1 MKAKTTT
8 WSISELH
15 KNAQTINP
23 APQYQRAP
31 VWRIEKKKLL
41 IDSILNGYDLPKFYF
56 RLTPQNP
63 TFKYEVADGQQRL
76 NSIIE
81 FLDDKI
87 KLDSIEL
94 NGIEYKGLY
103 YSALP
108 KEYRNKFGEYKLSVS
123 IVEEATSS
131 EIRTL
136 FARLQMGVNL
146 IPVELRHALASN
158 LGFLIQSVVETNI
171 FFKNSKILDS
181 RYKHQD
187 YLDHAVCLVFYGD
200 AKALNASN
208 LRLLY
213 TNFAD
218 ADATECMAQ
227 FAKIQ
232 KVLHWMNQINDHSK
246 GLFKN
251 KWTFVDMFYF
261 LFLNVD
267 RIKTVKPVHLA
278 QKVLSFEAMR
288 KKYNKTPKAL
298 LDAPSTLNEYTYE
311 YINAFN
317 RDGGDK
323 SNFKIR
329 NKVFNYLFNNFNY
342 FEFVK

>member
-1 MKAKTTT
+1 MKAETTT
-8 WSISELH
+8 WSISDLH
-15 KNAQTINP
+15 KNARIINP

-76 NSIIE
+76 NSIID
-81 FLDDKI
+81 FLDDKV
-87 KLDSIEL
+87 KLDTIEL
-94 NGIEYKGLY
+94 DGVEYRGLC

-108 KEYRNKFGEYKLSVS
+108 KTQRDKFGNYKLSVS
-123 IVEEATSS
+123 IVEDATSS

-146 IPVELRHALASN
+146 NPVELRHALASN
-158 LGFLIQSVVETNI
+158 LGFLVQSVVETNV
-171 FFKNSKILDS
+171 FFKNSKILDT

-200 AKALNASN
+200 TKALNASN

-213 TNFAD
+213 TAYAD
-218 ADATECMAQ
+218 ADSNTCMEQ
-227 FAKIQ
+227 FYKVQ
-232 KVLHWMNQINDHSK
+232 KVLNWMNQINEQAK
-246 GLFKN
+246 GIFKN
-251 KWTFVDMFYF
+251 KWTFVDMFYL
-261 LFLNVD
+261 LFINVD
-267 RIKTVKPVHLA
+267 NIKNVKPVHLA
-278 QKVLSFEAMR
+278 QKLVSFEARR
-288 KKYNKTPKAL
+288 KKFNKNPKEL
-298 LDAPSTLNEYTYE
+298 LDSPSTLNEYTYE

-323 SNFKIR
+323 SNYKTR
-329 NKVFNYLFNNFNY
+329 NKVFNYVFNDFNY
-342 FEFVK
+342 FEFN

>member
-1 MKAKTTT
+1 MKAETTT

-15 KNAQTINP
+15 KNFHVVNP

-31 VWRIEKKKLL
+31 VWRIDKKKLL

-63 TFKYEVADGQQRL
+63 SFKYEVADGQQRL

-81 FLDDKI
+81 FLNDKI
-87 KLDSIEL
+87 KLDIVEIGGVEHK
-94 NGIEYKGLY
+94 NLY
-103 YSALP
+103 YSGLTP
-108 KEYRNKFGEYKLSVS
+108 LQKTKLGNYKLSVS

-200 AKALNASN
+200 TKALSAAN
-208 LRLLY
+208 LKLLY
-213 TNFAD
+213 TSFAD
-218 ADATECMAQ
+218 ADQSACMAP

-246 GLFKN
+246 GIFKN
-251 KWTFVDMFYF
+251 KWTFVDTFY
-261 LFLNVD
+261 LLYLNVD
-267 RIKTVKPVHLA
+267 RVKAVKPAPFA
-278 QKVLSFEAMR
+278 QKLLSFEVRR
-288 KKYNKTPKAL
+288 KKFNKNPKEL
-298 LDAPSTLNEYTYE
+298 LDSPNTLNEYTYE

-323 SNFKIR
+323 SNFKVR
-329 NKVFNYLFNNFNY
+329 NKVFDYLLNNFNY
-342 FEFVK
+342 FEFI